1 MAIQQQA
8 RQRRTWESISRVPDW
23 SSSTL
28 QLTTVTGDQEML
40 AWLRKWWGPNK
51 DGSAGSRTSAD
62 EPTHADLDA
71 GLETED
77 AEAPPSDQFLDDQP
91 ITDRLSDRFN
101 RAPFASR
108 LAQTLAQRADPSSIV
123 VGLYGPWG
131 DGKTSVLE
139 MMGEALKEYPR
150 VILVRFNPWH
160 FQSQDA
166 LLRGFFATLAEAM
179 EKSLPNKKEVMGDL
193 LKQYAGLLSLASV
206 TLGGVVQISAGEA
219 AKSVGESLSTVSLEE
234 LRSRIDRMLGQS
246 KRRLVVLVD
255 DIDRLD
261 REETHAIF
269 KLVKLSASFKHTSYV
284 LAFDD
289 DVVAAALGERYG
301 EGGAKGGRAFL
312 EKIIQVPLNLPPA
325 DPNSLRMI
333 ALEGVQRAVNQAG
346 LVLAQSQVDAFI
358 RPFDDVIA
366 PALGTPRKSKL
377 LSNALLFALPI
388 LKDEVNT
395 VELMLIE
402 GIRVIYTGLYAAI
415 RSNRNLFLKGGRED
429 GRDDRQRKEADI
441 SALLEKALPGLSLD
455 DRDRVRRRLLEPL
468 FPRLGGSIYGSDWD
482 LTWASEQRI
491 ASGDYFQRYFAYGV
505 PLGDVS
511 DRMIA
516 EFIKA
521 APGLSASD
529 SRAVLQRFSE
539 IHAMPRLVMRL
550 RQRKETIGASEAKAI
565 ALAFARNGD
574 LLPRERGMLMLVDTR
589 GSAAIL
595 ISDMLKQLQIGPER
609 QSAAEQII
617 REASSVGFASEC
629 LRWIHHNND
638 RPEDRRVLSDD
649 GDNALSRLA
658 SERIEAE
665 SAKAP
670 LFLTE
675 PKDAPTLY
683 WLWCQET
690 SDAHVQ
696 QVLRAQLDKSTDRV
710 DAFLAC
716 FVGESWGVESG
727 IPRPGDFER
736 RQYDS
741 VSKLVGADYIAVKLK
756 ERYGAELDSPEEYP
770 AEGMDQPRRVA
781 HQFMNVHIF
790 VTQEK
795 GSSSDSDATH
805 TSEESLK

>member
-1 MAIQQQA
+1 
-8 RQRRTWESISRVPDW
+8 
-23 SSSTL
+23 
-28 QLTTVTGDQEML
+28 ML
-40 AWLRKWWGPNK
+40 ERLRKLWASNK
-51 DGSAGSRTSAD
+51 NGSEGSKASAE
-62 EPTHADLDA
+62 EPIHAELDT
-71 GLETED
+71 GLDTEE

-108 LAQTLAQRADPSSIV
+108 LAHTLAQRADPSSIV

-179 EKSLPNKKEVMGDL
+179 EKSLPNKKEMVGDL
-193 LKQYAGLLSLASV
+193 LKQYGGLLSLANV

-234 LRSRIDRMLGQS
+234 LRLRIDRMLGQS

-312 EKIIQVPLNLPPA
+312 EKIVQVPLNLPPA
-325 DPNSLRMI
+325 DTNSLRLI
-333 ALEGVQRAVNQAG
+333 ALEGVQRAVDQTG
-346 LVLAQSQVDAFI
+346 IVLTQSQVDAFI
-358 RPFDDVIA
+358 RHFDDVIA
-366 PALGTPRKSKL
+366 PALGTPRKAKL

-388 LKDEVNT
+388 LKGEVNT
-395 VELMLIE
+395 VDLMLIE
-402 GIRVIYTGLYAAI
+402 GVRVIYPGLYAAI
-415 RSNRNLFLKGGRED
+415 RSNRDLFLKGGRA
-429 GRDDRQRKEADI
+429 GARDDHQKREEDI
-441 SALLEKALPGLSLD
+441 SALLEKSLPHMSVEERGWT
-455 DRDRVRRRLLEPL
+455 RRRLLEPL
-468 FPRLGGSIYGSDWD
+468 FPRLGNSMYGGEWD
-482 LTWASEQRI
+482 STWAAEQKI
-491 ASGDYFQRYFAYGV
+491 CAGEYFQRYFAYGV

-511 DRMIA
+511 DRLIV

-521 APGLSASD
+521 APDLSASD
-529 SRAVLQRFSE
+529 SRAALQRFSE
-539 IHAMPRLVMRL
+539 MQGMPRLVMRL

-565 ALAFARNGD
+565 ALTFARNGD
-574 LLPRERGMLMLVDTR
+574 LLPRERGMLTLVDTR
-589 GSAAIL
+589 ASAAIL
-595 ISDMLKQLQIGPER
+595 ISDMLKQLQMGPER
-609 QSAAEQII
+609 QSAAEQVI

-638 RPEDRRVLSDD
+638 RPEERRVLSDD
-649 GDNALSRLA
+649 GDKALSRLA
-658 SERIEAE
+658 SKRIEVASAE
-665 SAKAP
+665 AP
-670 LFLTE
+670 FFLTE

-683 WLWCQET
+683 WLWRQET

-696 QVLRAQLDKSTDRV
+696 QALRAQLKTSADHV

-727 IPRPGDFER
+727 IPRPGDFDR

-741 VSKLVGADYIAVKLK
+741 VSKLVGADYIAAKLK
-756 ERYGAELDSPEEYP
+756 EQYGAELDSPEEYP
-770 AEGMDQPRRVA
+770 AEGMDQPRRVS

-795 GSSSDSDATH
+795 GSSSGSDSAH
-805 TSEESLK
+805 ASEESMK

>member
-1 MAIQQQA
+1 M
-8 RQRRTWESISRVPDW
+8 
-23 SSSTL
+23 
-28 QLTTVTGDQEML
+28 TTVTGDQEML
-40 AWLRKWWGPNK
+40 AWLRKWWGQIK
-51 DGSAGSRTSAD
+51 AGSAESKTRAEEPIHAYLGTGS
-62 EPTHADLDA
+62 
-71 GLETED
+71 D
-77 AEAPPSDQFLDDQP
+77 AEQAGAPPSDQFLDDQP
-91 ITDRLSDRFN
+91 ITGRLSDRFN

-139 MMGEALKEYPR
+139 MMGEALKDYPR

-179 EKSLPNKKEVMGDL
+179 DESLPNKKEKVGEL
-193 LKQYAGLLSLASV
+193 LKQYGGLLSLANV
-206 TLGGVVQISAGEA
+206 TFAGAVQISPGEA
-219 AKSVGESLSTVSLEE
+219 ARSVGESLSTVSLEE

-246 KRRLVVLVD
+246 NRRLVVLVD

-312 EKIIQVPLNLPPA
+312 EKIVQVPLNLPPA
-325 DPNSLRMI
+325 DTNSLRLI
-333 ALEGVQRAVNQAG
+333 ALEGVQRAVDQTG
-346 LVLAQSQVDAFI
+346 IVLTQSQVDAFI
-358 RPFDDVIA
+358 RHFDDVIA
-366 PALGTPRKSKL
+366 PALGTPRKAKL

-388 LKDEVNT
+388 LKGEVNT
-395 VELMLIE
+395 VDLMLIE
-402 GIRVIYTGLYAAI
+402 GVRVIYPGLYAAI
-415 RSNRNLFLKGGRED
+415 RSNRDLFLKGGRAG
-429 GRDDRQRKEADI
+429 GRDDNQKKEEDI
-441 SALLEKALPGLSLD
+441 SALLEKSLPHISVEERGWI
-455 DRDRVRRRLLEPL
+455 RRRLLEPL
-468 FPRLGGSIYGSDWD
+468 FPRLGNSMYGGEWD
-482 LTWASEQRI
+482 STWAAEQKI
-491 ASGDYFQRYFAYGV
+491 CAGEYFQRYFAYGV
-505 PLGDVS
+505 PLGDVP
-511 DRMIA
+511 DRLIA
-516 EFIKA
+516 EFIGS
-521 APGLSASD
+521 APALSAPD
-529 SRAVLQRFSE
+529 AREALERFAE
-539 IHAMPRLVMRL
+539 RQGMPRLVTRL
-550 RQRKETIGASEAKAI
+550 RQRKDTINATEARAI

-574 LLPRERGMLMLVDTR
+574 LLPRERGMLMPLDTR

-595 ISDMLKQLQIGPER
+595 IADLLRRLPTGSER
-609 QSAAEQII
+609 QGVAEQVI
-617 REASSVGFASEC
+617 REASSVGFVSEC
-629 LRWIHHNND
+629 LRWIHHYD
-638 RPEDRRVLSDD
+638 DKPADRRVLSDE
-649 GDNALSRLA
+649 GDKALAKLA
-658 SERIEAE
+658 VERIEAE
-665 SAKAP
+665 SAEAP
-670 LFLTE
+670 FFLTE

-696 QVLRAQLDKSTDRV
+696 QALRAQLDTSTDRV

-727 IPRPGDFER
+727 IPRPGDFDR

-741 VSKLVGADYIAVKLK
+741 VSKLVGADYIAAKLRG
-756 ERYGAELDSPEEYP
+756 RYGAELDSPEEYL

-795 GSSSDSDATH
+795 SSSSGSDVTH
-805 TSEESLK
+805 TSEESME